1 MQHRFTLLLL
11 SACIV
16 LGSWAQQVKQ
26 DILSNPLLS
35 AGNYLPYPGPDNTAL
50 TPAPKGYTPFYL
62 SHYGRHGSR
71 YLIDPH
77 DYTDVM
83 NTLARADSLGLLT
96 PEGQHTLTIVRRM
109 YDESLNRYG
118 ELTPLGA
125 EQHKGIAKRMIERFP
140 QIFEG
145 KTNIDARST
154 VVIRCILSME
164 NELQT
169 LLLAN
174 PQLQIKQDA
183 SEHDMYYMNFND
195 TTLFNHRWTPEATS
209 AFQEFS
215 HQHIHGQRLAATLF
229 NDTAYVAQN
238 VDTDKLF
245 SQLFNLTGI
254 LPNSDLGR
262 HNSLYP
268 LFTKDEL
275 YNAWLVS
282 NAFWYIH
289 GGACPLNGGKQPY
302 SQRNLLRNI
311 INQADSCLQFDHPG
325 ATLRFGH
332 DTMLLPLV
340 VLLNINGWGKQ
351 VGRLDELA
359 DADWACHRIF
369 PMGSNL
375 QLVFYRNPKQA
386 DNVLVKVL
394 LNENEVSLPD
404 LKPVNRCY
412 YRWSDF
418 RTFFLK
424 KINAFRY

>member
-26 DILSNPLLS
+26 DILNNPLLS

-268 LFTKDEL
+268 LFTKASSTMHGWFPTPSGTFMAEL
-275 YNAWLVS
+275 VRSTGANNPIRNATCCATSSTKPTRAYNLTTQELPCVS
-282 NAFWYIH
+282 ATTP
-289 GGACPLNGGKQPY
+289 C
-302 SQRNLLRNI
+302 
-311 INQADSCLQFDHPG
+311 SCLWWCCSTSTDG
-325 ATLRFGH
+325 ANRWAGWTNWLMQTGLATASFRW
-332 DTMLLPLV
+332 
-340 VLLNINGWGKQ
+340 VLT
-351 VGRLDELA
+351 
-359 DADWACHRIF
+359 
-369 PMGSNL
+369 SNWCSTAT
-375 QLVFYRNPKQA
+375 P
-386 DNVLVKVL
+386 
-394 LNENEVSLPD
+394 S
-404 LKPVNRCY
+404 KPTT
-412 YRWSDF
+412 SS
-418 RTFFLK
+418 
-424 KINAFRY
+424 

>member
-26 DILSNPLLS
+26 DILNNPLLS

-164 NELQT
+164 
-169 LLLAN
+169 
-174 PQLQIKQDA
+174 
-183 SEHDMYYMNFND
+183 
-195 TTLFNHRWTPEATS
+195 TS
-209 AFQEFS
+209 S
-215 HQHIHGQRLAATLF
+215 KPCCSPIHNCR
-229 NDTAYVAQN
+229 
-238 VDTDKLF
+238 
-245 SQLFNLTGI
+245 
-254 LPNSDLGR
+254 
-262 HNSLYP
+262 
-268 LFTKDEL
+268 
-275 YNAWLVS
+275 
-282 NAFWYIH
+282 
-289 GGACPLNGGKQPY
+289 
-302 SQRNLLRNI
+302 
-311 INQADSCLQFDHPG
+311 
-325 ATLRFGH
+325 
-332 DTMLLPLV
+332 
-340 VLLNINGWGKQ
+340 
-351 VGRLDELA
+351 
-359 DADWACHRIF
+359 
-369 PMGSNL
+369 
-375 QLVFYRNPKQA
+375 
-386 DNVLVKVL
+386 
-394 LNENEVSLPD
+394 
-404 LKPVNRCY
+404 
-412 YRWSDF
+412 
-418 RTFFLK
+418 
-424 KINAFRY
+424 